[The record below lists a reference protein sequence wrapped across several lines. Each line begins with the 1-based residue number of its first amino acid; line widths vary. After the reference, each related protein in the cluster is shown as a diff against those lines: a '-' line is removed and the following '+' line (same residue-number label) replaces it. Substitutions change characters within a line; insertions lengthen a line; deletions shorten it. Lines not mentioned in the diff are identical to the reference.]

1 MQMDVIEGFRLS
13 PQQRHLWSLQQAGDE
28 WQYRAQ
34 CAILIEGSLDLRV
47 LKAILRDISD
57 RYEILRTGF
66 RCSPGTNLPLQA
78 VNEQSAPW
86 IEEYNLRTCDGS
98 RQDAEVETGSV
109 MAGKPA
115 EFTGA
120 VRPLNPEVNASSSG
134 GRIAKVGSARTS

>member
-98 RQDAEVETGSV
+98 RQDAEVE
-109 MAGKPA
+109 ALFQ
-115 EFTGA
+115 EI
-120 VRPLNPEVNASSSG
+120 
-134 GRIAKVGSARTS
+134 GRIPFDLANGRSCASL